1 MGVGRVILKQG
12 STLGATML
20 APSWHRRAFFFFLLC
35 GQLRKHKKFRVLW
48 LFFVLFT
55 ALMCSSS
62 ILNWL
67 KRVKDGS
74 FLFLCKT
81 LVFLVLAFLNLG
93 DQIRCSQNQYTNL
106 KSALDQPLASIFIF
120 QLCFKG
126 TLMQIWKSPYM
137 FLVI

>member
-1 MGVGRVILKQG
+1 MGFGRVMSKQG

-20 APSWHRRAFFFFLLC
+20 APSWHWGAFFFFFLLC
-35 GQLRKHKKFRVLW
+35 GQLRKHKKIRVLW

-62 ILNWL
+62 ILNLL

-106 KSALDQPLASIFIF
+106 KSALDQPLVSIFIF
-120 QLCFKG
+120 QLCFKVVG
-126 TLMQIWKSPYM
+126 NP
-137 FLVI
+137 